1 MEPLAGKTRISCP
14 YCDTTVTIPDELKT
28 RSTNAP
34 PPSNNK
40 TPYFI
45 PPPPREG
52 DDITDVLNQVKPL
65 ASGAMKA
72 YGIWA
77 MIRMLWRRVV
87 PACVVLV
94 MILCILVCAASILII
109 FLAQRGT

>member
-1 MEPLAGKTRISCP
+1 VEPLAGKTRNPCP
-14 YCDTTVTIPDELKT
+14 YCDTTVTIPEELRT
-28 RSTNAP
+28 RTTEVP
-34 PPSNNK
+34 PPAK
-40 TPYFI
+40 TKFPTFT

-87 PACVVLV
+87 PACAV
-94 MILCILVCAASILII
+94 ILMLLCLLICAASILII
-109 FLAQRGT
+109 FLSQRGA